1 MISQADF
8 ARVSDRLPFLK
19 RAERK
24 LLDEF
29 LLHSHL
35 ARIPAG
41 RDVFIEGDRVDAIA
55 LLVSGEVRVY
65 IIGESGREITL
76 YRFGSGE
83 SCILSASAILNRQ
96 SFPALAT
103 VQQEA
108 EAVMIPDDV
117 FREWVS
123 RYDLWRDFTFQ
134 LLSQRLLNIMA
145 IVNEVLFQ
153 KMDRR
158 LAAFLIKQGSANN
171 PLRMTH
177 QEIAAELGSS
187 REVISRLVEDLAGE
201 GLIQT
206 GRGMIEISDFQALQS
221 LADA

>member
-1 MISQADF
+1 MLRSHI
-8 ARVSDRLPFLK
+8 ARL
-19 RAERK
+19 
-24 LLDEF
+24 
-29 LLHSHL
+29 
-35 ARIPAG
+35 PAG
-41 RDVFIEGDRVDAIA
+41 RDVFVEGDRVDAIA
-55 LLVSGEVRVY
+55 LLISGEVRVY
-65 IIGESGREITL
+65 IISQSGREITL
-76 YRFGSGE
+76 YRFGGGE

-103 VQQEA
+103 VEREA

-117 FREWVS
+117 FRDWVN

-134 LLSQRLLNIMA
+134 LLSQRLLNMMA

-158 LAAFLIKQGSANN
+158 LAAFLCKQGSITN

-177 QEIAAELGSS
+177 QEIAAEIGSS
-187 REVISRLVEDLAGE
+187 REVISRLMEDMAGE

-206 GRGMIEISDFQALQS
+206 GRGMIEIKDFQALQS
-221 LADA
+221 LAVA